1 MNLSTSAIAKK
12 IDADIA
18 EVFSALSNEKWILR
32 KDNKWELTD
41 IGKSKGGSIYN
52 DYVVWPDSIA
62 NEIKE
67 LVTLEDK
74 KLLLVSKISEKLSIE
89 PQKLNLIFL
98 ELGWIEKD
106 IRGWEVTKLGKT
118 IGGKQ
123 REHAESGKLYV
134 MWSENILNNNI
145 LKERISGQEDSSST
159 KQLEANEKGF
169 RDKYP
174 ADFRSQDGHFV
185 RSRAELLID
194 NYLYI
199 NQIVHA
205 YERKVPIEEELYCDF
220 YIPLGKKVYIEY
232 WGKQGDEKYEKRKE
246 IKKELYTK
254 NGFGLIELQPDDINN
269 LDDILPGKLLKY
281 EIKGI

>member
-254 NGFGLIELQPDDINN
+254 NGFNLIELQPDDINN